1 MERPDPHKVFL
12 GSLQPQINKPQLQQL
27 CEDMVLSP
35 VDIIVPQVKAGKL
48 AIAFCTF
55 SSEQEAL
62 RAVHVLQGYGDNKY
76 TPAQIHAHRGGPSWE
91 SLSGFSSKLIFRF
104 CLIFWTLGTF

>member
-76 TPAQIHAHRGGPSWE
+76 TPAQIHAHRGVHHG
-91 SLSGFSSKLIFRF
+91 SLYQALVAKSFLGFV
-104 CLIFWTLGTF
+104 